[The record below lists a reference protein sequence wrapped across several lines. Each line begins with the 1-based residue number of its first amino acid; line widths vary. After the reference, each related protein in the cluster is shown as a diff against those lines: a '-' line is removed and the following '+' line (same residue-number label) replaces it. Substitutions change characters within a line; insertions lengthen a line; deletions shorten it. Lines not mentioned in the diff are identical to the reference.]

1 MCWSRCGVTVWCMV
15 VVQVLAGCSVS
26 RQQTAIDA
34 GGKKMTAAEL
44 RALLPASVIA
54 LEEAGVSGRI
64 TLRPNGT
71 MTAENSDGERDT
83 GRWQVDDDNRL
94 CLKFRTWSYGDTRCH
109 SLVAD
114 GDIYRQFNARGL
126 PVGSFRVVSSG
137 AADVGQRRRTG
148 HEMSSGSP
156 ADGAAAAA
164 GSRRGTIAKKDVD
177 MIMRAMAKNCPSCN
191 LAEAHLAGAM
201 LIGANLEGADL
212 RRADLRNAVLRRARL
227 RNAYLP
233 GADLSGADLAGAD
246 LTGADLA
253 GADLTGANLYK
264 TSLEGAVLHGVRGA
278 DFTGAY
284 R

>member
-1 MCWSRCGVTVWCMV
+1 MDWSRYGLAVWCFAV
-15 VVQVLAGCSVS
+15 VPVLVGCSVS

-34 GGKKMTAAEL
+34 GGNKMTAAEL

-54 LEEAGVSGRI
+54 LEEAGMTGRI
-64 TLRPNGT
+64 SLSPNGT
-71 MTAENSDGERDT
+71 MTAENSDGAKDT
-83 GRWQVDDDNRL
+83 GRWQVDDNNRL

-109 SLVAD
+109 TIVAA
-114 GDIYRQFNARGL
+114 GDTYRQFNASGL
-126 PVGSFRVVSSG
+126 PVGSFRIVSSG
-137 AADVGQRRRTG
+137 AAVTDQRQRTVSG
-148 HEMSSGSP
+148 MSSGLSTGDT
-156 ADGAAAAA
+156 ATAA
-164 GSRRGTIAKKDVD
+164 GSRRGSNEKKDVD

-191 LAEAHLAGAM
+191 LAEARLAGAM

-233 GADLSGADLAGAD
+233 GADLTGADLAGAD
-246 LTGADLA
+246 FVGADLT

-264 TSLEGAVLHGVRGA
+264 TRLEGAVLHEVHGA